1 MFGLKDKIALIT
13 GGSRGIGLEFS
24 RTLARAGARIIIAN
38 RNGEQG
44 KKALETLAS
53 EGLPGDFHK
62 VDISS
67 VDSIRELFAY
77 VMATYGKLDIS
88 VHNAAAIRH
97 MPAEDFTEGDWDFV
111 VDANLRGTFFCCQ
124 NAYKCMKGNGG
135 RIINIC
141 SHVSVFNVPGRSV
154 YSITKAGITK
164 MTQCLGQEWAAD
176 GITVNAIGP
185 GLTLTDLNSARYKE
199 HPEELEN
206 AIKRTPM
213 NRVGTVGD
221 YASCLLFLASDASS
235 FMTGQLIV
243 IDGGMSLGLT
253 YQDSFQRQ

>member
-1 MFGLKDKIALIT
+1 MFSLEDKIALVT

-24 RTLARAGARIIIAN
+24 RVLARAGAKVIIAN
-38 RNGEQG
+38 RNEEQG
-44 KKALETLAS
+44 AKALDALAS
-53 EGLPGDFHK
+53 EGLRGDFHK

-67 VDSIRELFAY
+67 VDSISQLYAY

-97 MPAEDFTEGDWDFV
+97 MPAEDFTANDWDFV

-124 NAYKCMKGNGG
+124 NAYKCMKGRGG
-135 RIINIC
+135 RIINTC

-176 GITVNAIGP
+176 GVTVNAIGP
-185 GLTLTDLNSARYKE
+185 GLTLTELNEGRYKE

-206 AIKRTPM
+206 ALKRTPM
-213 NRVGTVGD
+213 NRLGKAED
-221 YASCLLFLASDASS
+221 YAACLLFMASDASS
-235 FMTGQLIV
+235 FMTGQLVV

-253 YQDSFQRQ
+253 YQDSFQKH